1 MVGDTQQLVLDSA
14 EKIFANGCNKCVL
27 DAAEA
32 GQFPEALW
40 GLVRENGFHLLAL
53 PSSGAELEDVFAVL
67 KTAGRYA
74 LPLPLAEVLLAN
86 RWLNHDGDELISV
99 GILRDSQVVDV
110 PWGRQASRCV
120 AVNAHNELMEVT
132 GGDLRR
138 RSNLAGEPRDALI
151 DVQSSIVHVEEPVF
165 ELMALSRVAL
175 SAGALQRVLEL
186 GLQYATEREQF
197 GRTISKFQAIQH
209 TLAVVAAEV
218 AAVLRSADAAV
229 EAIGDTRFAME
240 VAAAKARTG
249 EAVGVVAEA
258 VHQVHG
264 AMGFTYEHTLHHFT
278 RRLWAWREEYGNEV
292 YWQARL
298 GRHIC
303 ALGADN
309 VWDFLA
315 TRA

>member
-1 MVGDTQQLVLDSA
+1 MSDTQQLVLDSA
-14 EKIFANGCNKCVL
+14 EKMFADHCDKSVL

-32 GQFPEALW
+32 GQFPEGLW
-40 GLVRENGFHLLAL
+40 ALVRENGFHLLAL
-53 PSSGAELEDVFAVL
+53 PGSGAELADVFALL

-74 LPLPLAEVLLAN
+74 LPLPLAESLLAS
-86 RWLNHDGDELISV
+86 RWLNDDGDALIGVGQLHDGQV
-99 GILRDSQVVDV
+99 GGV
-110 PWGRQASRCV
+110 PWGRQVSRCV
-120 AVNAHNELMEVT
+120 AVTSNNELMEVS
-132 GGDLRR
+132 GGAIRR
-138 RSNLAGEPRDALI
+138 GSNLAGESRDALVG
-151 DVQSSIVHVEEPVF
+151 VQSQSVDVAEPVY

-175 SAGALQRVLEL
+175 AAGALQRVLDL
-186 GLQYATEREQF
+186 SVQYATDREQF
-197 GRTISKFQAIQH
+197 GRAISKFQAIQH

-218 AAVLRSADAAV
+218 AAVVRSADAAV
-229 EAIGDTRFAME
+229 EAIGDPEFALE

-249 EAVGVVAEA
+249 EAIGIVAEA

-264 AMGFTYEHTLHHFT
+264 AMGFTYEHELHHFT

-303 ALGADN
+303 TVGADN